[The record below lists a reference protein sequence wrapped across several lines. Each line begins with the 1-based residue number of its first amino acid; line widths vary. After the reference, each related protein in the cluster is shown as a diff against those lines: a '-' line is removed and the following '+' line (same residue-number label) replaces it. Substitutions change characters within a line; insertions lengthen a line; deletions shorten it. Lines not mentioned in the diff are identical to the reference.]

1 MFHYLSPIVYVLVTL
16 RFTVQ
21 ASIVP
26 HNCIYSDCH
35 EFHFVFL
42 KEIMSGHYKE
52 SYVGQAAQNM
62 RGVLKL
68 QYPLT
73 HGIVTDWDDMELVG
87 LVPFIYA
94 NS

>member
-1 MFHYLSPIVYVLVTL
+1 M
-16 RFTVQ
+16 
-21 ASIVP
+21 
-26 HNCIYSDCH
+26 
-35 EFHFVFL
+35 FL

-87 LVPFIYA
+87 LVPFIYKCDFLIVFYRID
-94 NS
+94 SVIG